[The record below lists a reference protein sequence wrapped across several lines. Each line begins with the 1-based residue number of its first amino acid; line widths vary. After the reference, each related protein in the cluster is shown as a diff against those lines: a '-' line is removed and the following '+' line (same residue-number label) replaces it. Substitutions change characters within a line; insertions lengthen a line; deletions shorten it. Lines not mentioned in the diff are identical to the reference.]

1 MAKSKNH
8 TAHNQ
13 SSKAHR
19 NGIYKPKYHKY
30 TKTKG
35 MDPKFLRNQKWALKH
50 NRSPKAMRM
59 FTRKKR
65 VSKLLEAYYAKNK
78 DKLARRIKLMKAAK
92 GQPKKEGA
100 KRTGAYGLTKDQIYR
115 ITLTPKQRFA
125 KKFRFISRDY
135 VRKQKIFRGR
145 TELVKANVKAL
156 YQKDVAAR
164 HKRAL
169 RHKKTAVPA
178 DSYVKFNP
186 KAVLGVKKKINKT
199 FKQIQAEEEKRMKAS
214 KKASKANAKG
224 KSDKKAAS
232 SDKKAEKKPEKG
244 KEKSKGDKSK
254 GEKPKGD
261 KSKGEKPKGEKP
273 KGDKPKVE
281 KPKGDKPAGDK
292 PKVEKPKVEKPKAEK
307 KQEKPKEEEKPAL

>member
-1 MAKSKNH
+1 
-8 TAHNQ
+8 
-13 SSKAHR
+13 
-19 NGIYKPKYHKY
+19 
-30 TKTKG
+30 
-35 MDPKFLRNQKWALKH
+35 
-50 NRSPKAMRM
+50 
-59 FTRKKR
+59 
-65 VSKLLEAYYAKNK
+65 
-78 DKLARRIKLMKAAK
+78 MKAAK

-145 TELVKANVKAL
+145 TELVKANVKEL

-169 RHKKTAVPA
+169 RRKMTVVPA

-186 KAVLGVKKKINKT
+186 KAILGVKKKINKT
-199 FKQIQAEEEKRMKAS
+199 FKQIQAEEEKRMKES

-244 KEKSKGDKSK
+244 KEKSKCYKSK

-273 KGDKPKVE
+273 KGDKPAGD

-292 PKVEKPKVEKPKAEK
+292 PKVEKPKVEKPKVEKPKVEKSKGEKPKAEK